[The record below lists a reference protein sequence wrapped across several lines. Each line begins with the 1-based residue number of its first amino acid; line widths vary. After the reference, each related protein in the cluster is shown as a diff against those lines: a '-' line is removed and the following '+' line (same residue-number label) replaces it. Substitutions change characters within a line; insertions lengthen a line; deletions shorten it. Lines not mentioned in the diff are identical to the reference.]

1 MIDAGR
7 DAVQGKDAV
16 QGSCKGGEEVQKVK
30 PLSTQGLRPVNLIDL
45 LGK

>member
-16 QGSCKGGEEVQKVK
+16 QSLQREGVQKVK